1 MIFPDYMGDISRVE
15 LVMIAGDNKNRSFA
29 LKNRSNGEIVKNG
42 SSRKLICLNQS
53 NMFSLG
59 SSNLRSVLNWLWSFA
74 IINGS
79 NWERVFMNRSFTL
92 KNGKYVSLDLSNMF
106 SLGSSDLRSI
116 FGGNGE
122 SVFMNRGNGKK
133 CRNLNKKRRTNP
145 ITYTPQCGFTKH
157 RNYQGNRRMG
167 KKPTSPLYR
176 KPKVVKTFL

>member
-1 MIFPDYMGDISRVE
+1 MVSLGCSDLRGVLNRFRCFTIKNGSNREGVFM
-15 LVMIAGDNKNRSFA
+15 NRSFA

-106 SLGSSDLRSI
+106 SLGSSDLRS
-116 FGGNGE
+116 
-122 SVFMNRGNGKK
+122 VFRGNG
-133 CRNLNKKRRTNP
+133 
-145 ITYTPQCGFTKH
+145 
-157 RNYQGNRRMG
+157 
-167 KKPTSPLYR
+167 
-176 KPKVVKTFL
+176 